1 MKIVRIGN
9 HNMFRQRCTR
19 YFDNI
24 SIIINLSKNLNE
36 SNINP
41 FLNESNINPFDLM
54 CALLGDLKFRLTK
67 HYLVTLRHRPVTTPK
82 IMLNVINTD
91 DFYKAI
97 RSEHFNPL
105 I

>member
-24 SIIINLSKNLNE
+24 SIIINLSKN
-36 SNINP
+36 
-41 FLNESNINPFDLM
+41 LNESNINPFDLM